1 MMRCDFDVIFIDC
14 NMPHLDG
21 YQATMQ
27 IREYLY
33 YKGLT
38 QPIISAITGST
49 EQIYID
55 KAINAGMNQVLSKPT
70 SIKIIRDLMIKMKY
84 VEDKPA

>member
-1 MMRCDFDVIFIDC
+1 MMRCDFDVILIDC
-14 NMPHLDG
+14 NMPQLDG